1 MNNKIKNYIVKLV
14 MLENKILEKYKNI
27 IEKEINNQDIGIDV
41 QELKELVKKEEFLYN
56 LSYDEINII
65 IDYVENYDST
75 YSLLTQRML
84 NLLDMI
90 IEEKHLKERL
100 EESTEEEYDD
110 ETIECIKLEDNVI
123 RYIIRDLVLLR
134 IKKLDEKIREYKDKN
149 IKNRLITYKYEYLFS
164 EIENQEEIID
174 NSFNF
179 ENLNLISNLAIEFSC
194 IDSEIIEEIRNEL
207 AENETLSITNLINI
221 NEIVNTEGI
230 NKENKQLIE
239 TELLLNISFLE
250 AECEIFDISK
260 ESIICSVRNILKDK
274 DKLIVRSI
282 NEKFNNKKTNYLTL
296 KRKK

>member
-41 QELKELVKKEEFLYN
+41 QELKELIKKEEFLYD

-65 IDYVENYDST
+65 IDYIENYDST

-134 IKKLDEKIREYKDKN
+134 IKKLDERIRECKDKN

-174 NSFNF
+174 KSFNF

-194 IDSEIIEEIRNEL
+194 IDSEIIEEIKNEL
-207 AENETLSITNLINI
+207 AENEMLSITNLINL
-221 NEIVNTEGI
+221 NEIVKTEGI

-250 AECEIFDISK
+250 AECEIFTISK
-260 ESIICSVRNILKDK
+260 ESIIYSVRNILKDK
-274 DKLIVRSI
+274 DIVIVKSI